1 MFRDAVAATMESSL
15 PAEQVS
21 DDRLSR
27 RTAIQS
33 AAKDFQDL
41 ITGVIALDR
50 SFGED
55 NLGARKAL
63 SKWTPP
69 LSEWVQ
75 VAKNNIQRL
84 GADLMDSMEA

>member
-1 MFRDAVAATMESSL
+1 MESSL
-15 PAEQVS
+15 LADQVP

-27 RTAIQS
+27 LTVIQS
-33 AAKDFQDL
+33 AAKGFQDL
-41 ITGVIALDR
+41 ITGVMVLDR

-63 SKWTPP
+63 SKWTPH

-84 GADLMDSMEA
+84 GTDLMDSMEA